1 MMFRTTT
8 ALRLFALSAFFA
20 SNSPFVPF
28 AFSAVG
34 PVTSDASA
42 VAPARLVREDIDW
55 PGFLGRHDLVWE
67 QLPRQ
72 WNEGAFAG
80 NGNLG
85 YMAYATLADNRFD
98 FHLARADLTDH
109 RKAPDRASSLG
120 VPGASVMWD
129 YPRLDV
135 GRIAL
140 RPAGKIL
147 DGRLRMDLWNAE
159 LTGVITTDLG
169 ELRLRAVTLRDR
181 MVHVFEVVSTE
192 KTADGQTAPWR
203 WDFIPGN
210 PSSPRS
216 LTRPADAKKENY
228 QPNPNPRLEHID
240 GVPVVVQPLLAGGD
254 HATAWHEVSASA
266 SADRRASRLYVS
278 TANELPAA
286 GRSAPRAVAD
296 VLAAPAALDAAIAAH
311 RAWWQD
317 YQRRSFVSIPDS
329 RLESFYWIQMYKLAC
344 ALRPDGPALDVL
356 GPFYRTTPWP
366 GIWWNLNIQLSY
378 WPVYAGNRLE
388 IGENY
393 IRLLDAQFNS
403 LLAVFAGRKNFGDLV
418 WALHNYRWQLRFAGD
433 WAGVGERWTP
443 KAKAAL
449 AAFEQQLE
457 PREAGRLGLAPMGSP
472 EYKGFATFPDT
483 TYNLALFRW
492 LLSALLEADAHSGRA
507 PDPDAARWRE
517 LQEKLIP
524 YPTDETGLRIA
535 ANQALEES
543 HRHYS
548 HLLPLYPLYQ
558 LDPDAP
564 ADRDLVL
571 RSVRHWHGVQK
582 GRALAGYS
590 FTGGASLYASL
601 GLGDEA
607 LGMLTTYLSGRI
619 GISQLHANTFYT
631 ESGGK
636 SPVIETPLS
645 AASAT
650 MDLLL
655 QSWRGK
661 LRVFPAVPSA
671 WSEAAFRDLRGE
683 GGFLV
688 SAAREKGATAWV
700 AVTSEAGEPCVV
712 RVADWTDPVEARG
725 ARTFAVEPLAPGDYR
740 IDLRKGESVLLF
752 PAGRAP
758 AAALVRALPV
768 APVSVNPYGVKRGG
782 ELKTLQVWPEPPPP
796 VLAPARD

>member
-1 MMFRTTT
+1 MTLRRLLPPVLGFVSSGFAAT
-8 ALRLFALSAFFA
+8 A
-20 SNSPFVPF
+20 PI
-28 AFSAVG
+28 
-34 PVTSDASA
+34 
-42 VAPARLVREDIDW
+42 VRDEVDW
-55 PGFLGRHDLVWE
+55 PAYLARHDLVWE

-85 YMAYATLADNRFD
+85 FMAYATLADNRFD
-98 FHLARADLTDH
+98 FHLARADVTDH

-129 YPRLDV
+129 FPRLDI
-135 GRIAL
+135 GRMTL
-140 RPAGKIL
+140 RPAGTIQ

-169 ELRLRAVTLRDR
+169 ELRVRATTLRDR

-192 KTADGQTAPWR
+192 RTADGKPAPWR
-203 WDFIPGN
+203 WEFLPGN
-210 PSSPRS
+210 PSSPRAI
-216 LTRPADAKKENY
+216 TRPADAKKQNY
-228 QPNPNPRLEHID
+228 QPNPAPRLERIE

-254 HATAWHEVSASA
+254 HATAWKEVPASA
-266 SADRRASRLYVS
+266 PPGARASRLFVS
-278 TANELPAA
+278 TANDLPAA
-286 GRSAPRAVAD
+286 DRSAPRAVAD
-296 VLAAPAALDAAIAAH
+296 VRAAAAAPLGELVADH
-311 RAWWQD
+311 RAWWQA
-317 YQRRSFVSIPDS
+317 YIRRAFVSIPDA
-329 RLESFYWIQMYKLAC
+329 RLESFYWAQMVKLGC

-388 IGENY
+388 LGDNY
-393 IRLLDAQFNS
+393 TALLDARFDE
-403 LLAVFAGRKNFGDLV
+403 LLASFRGRKSFGDFV
-418 WALHNYRWQLRFAGD
+418 WALHNYWWQLRFAGG
-433 WAGVGERWTP
+433 WSGVGERWTR

-449 AAFEQQLE
+449 ADFEKQLE
-457 PREAGRLGLAPMGSP
+457 PRDGGRLGLRPMGSP
-472 EYKGFATFPDT
+472 EYKGFQPYPDT
-483 TYNLALFRW
+483 TYNLALLRW
-492 LLSALLEADAHSGRA
+492 LLSALVEADAHSGRP
-507 PDPDAARWRE
+507 PDPDAAHWRE
-517 LQEKLIP
+517 LQEKLVP

-535 ANQALEES
+535 SNQALAES

-564 ADRDLVL
+564 ADRELVL
-571 RSVRHWHGVQK
+571 KSVRHWHELQGGK
-582 GRALAGYS
+582 ALAGYS

-607 LGMLTTYLSGRI
+607 VGMLNTFLSGKI

-636 SPVIETPLS
+636 NPVIETPLS

-661 LRVFPAVPSA
+661 IRVFPAVPSA
-671 WSEAAFRDLRGE
+671 WTEASFRDLRAQ

-688 SAAREKGATAWV
+688 SAVRGKGATAWV
-700 AVTSEAGEPCVV
+700 AVTSEAGEPCIV
-712 RVADWTDPVEARG
+712 RVADWTGPVGARG
-725 ARTFAVEPLAPGDYR
+725 ARAFTVEPLAPGEFR
-740 IDLRKGESVLLF
+740 VDLRRGETVLLF
-752 PAGRAP
+752 PRGTAP
-758 AAALVRALPV
+758 TAVIRPV
-768 APVSVNPYGVKRGG
+768 PSASANLYGVKLGG
-782 ELKTLQVWPEPPPP
+782 ELKSAQVWPEPPSPP
-796 VLAPARD
+796 LAPASPAPTKP